1 MSRFSRTPT
10 TRDEIEREIQNLMAA
25 LDDLKDD
32 ASRESRNRFNA
43 LRSRAE
49 TLWNDN
55 RLDEHCHDLSR
66 RGRDAGRM
74 AKDCAREHPLS
85 TVAFSMLKRR
95 GSNSLCT
102 ARIRAS
108 ATRCSASC

>member
-10 TRDEIEREIQNLMAA
+10 TRDEIEREIHNLMAA

-32 ASRESRNRFNA
+32 ASRGSRSRFNA

-55 RLDEHCHDLSR
+55 RWDEHCHDLSR

-85 TVAFSMLKRR
+85 TVALAAGAVALIGYLVTRR
-95 GSNSLCT
+95 
-102 ARIRAS
+102 
-108 ATRCSASC
+108 